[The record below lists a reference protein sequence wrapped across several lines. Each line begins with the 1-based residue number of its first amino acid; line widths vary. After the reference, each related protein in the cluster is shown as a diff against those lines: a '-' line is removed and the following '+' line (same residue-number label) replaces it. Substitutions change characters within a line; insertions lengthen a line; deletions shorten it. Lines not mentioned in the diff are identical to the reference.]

1 MMITPFAI
9 IFAFHERFHEILQGT
24 GYTVECKQRITGL
37 ILAGGRATRMGGQDK
52 GLVEIN
58 RQPMIAYVI
67 HALRPQVSEI
77 LINAN
82 RNHGEYRKF
91 GHPLVTDELAGFQ
104 GPLAGMAAALNQ
116 VSTDYLF
123 TCPCDGPLLPAD
135 VVARLYQALSEQDA
149 EICVAHD
156 GDRLQPVCALID
168 CRLRDSLFAYLGGE
182 DRKIEHWYR
191 NHRLTEADFS
201 DKKHCFQNAN
211 RPQDLDALSR
221 YLKGC

>member
-1 MMITPFAI
+1 M
-9 IFAFHERFHEILQGT
+9 
-24 GYTVECKQRITGL
+24 VVSKQKTTGL

-58 RQPMIAYVI
+58 HQPMIAYVI

-77 LINAN
+77 MINAN
-82 RNHGEYRKF
+82 RNHSEYRKF
-91 GHPLVTDELAGFQ
+91 GHPLVADEITGFQ
-104 GPLAGMAAALNQ
+104 GPLAGMAAALNR

-135 VVARLYQALSEQDA
+135 AVARLYAALREQDA
-149 EICVAHD
+149 EICAAHD

-168 CRLRDSLFAYLGGE
+168 CRLRDSLLAYLGGE

-191 NHRLTEADFS
+191 NHRFAQADFS
-201 DKKHCFQNAN
+201 DKKHCFENAN
-211 RPQDLDALSR
+211 RPQDLGALSQ
-221 YLKGC
+221 YLKGQ